1 MKHRNKGRYL
11 NRDSS
16 HRKLMFYNMS
26 KEVIRHGIIK
36 TTLPKAKE
44 LRRYL
49 EPLITLSKVNNLSNR
64 RMVFSK
70 IREKDITYKLFN
82 DIAIKYINRKGGYLS
97 IIKNGYRVGD
107 SAPMAIVKF
116 VDN

>member
-26 KEVIRHGIIK
+26 KEVIKYGIIK

-64 RMVFSK
+64 RRVFSRARQAYHRASREAGLADASSS
-70 IREKDITYKLFN
+70 IRGAQF
-82 DIAIKYINRKGGYLS
+82 
-97 IIKNGYRVGD
+97 
-107 SAPMAIVKF
+107 
-116 VDN
+116 